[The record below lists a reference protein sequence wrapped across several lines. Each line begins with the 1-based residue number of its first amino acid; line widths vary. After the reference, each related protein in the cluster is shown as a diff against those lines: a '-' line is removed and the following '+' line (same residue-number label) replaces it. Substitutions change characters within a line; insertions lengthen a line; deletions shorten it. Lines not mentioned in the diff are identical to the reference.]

1 MYIRQFK
8 LQETKMIKTYKYR
21 LQPNKE
27 QEILLNSSFEIC
39 RLLYN
44 LALEQRIS
52 SFKQF
57 NKSLNYFSQANQLKE
72 LKTEFPEFKNI
83 HSQVLQDVLK
93 RLDKAFQN
101 FFRRLKSKQTP
112 GFPRFKGFGRYSS
125 ITYPQF
131 DLKTEGKKISVPKI
145 GLIKFK
151 FCRKFPE
158 LIKIKTATITRSLTG
173 KFFISITFDNLQEI
187 PKKISINPNKVIGI
201 DLGINHFLVTSK
213 NEYIDNPK
221 YLKQSL
227 EKLAHQQQLLSR
239 KTKGSNN
246 RSKQKFQVAKVYEK
260 VSNQRKD
267 FLHKLSTSFV
277 NQYDCIIAE
286 DLNINSMLQG
296 NKHQTTL
303 HRSISDASWGQF
315 TGMLSYK
322 AEEAGKHLILVNP
335 RGTSQTCSNCGAKV
349 EKKLWDRIH
358 KCPECQISLNRDF
371 NSSLYI
377 EKIGKELPEFKLV
390 ESSS

>member
-1 MYIRQFK
+1 
-8 LQETKMIKTYKYR
+8 MIKTYKYR

-72 LKTEFPEFKNI
+72 LKTEFPEFKDI

-246 RSKQKFQVAKVYEK
+246 RSKQKFQVAKVYERI
-260 VSNQRKD
+260 SNQRKD
-267 FLHKLSTSFV
+267 FLHKLSTSLI
-277 NQYDCIIAE
+277 NSYDCIIAE

-296 NKHQTTL
+296 NKYQTTL

-335 RGTSQTCSNCGAKV
+335 RNTSQTCSNCGLKV

-358 KCPECQISLNRDF
+358 NCPKCQISLDRDY